1 MPFYFLHVHNALLDA
16 WMEKFS
22 HTSRFKRS
30 DTQQS
35 YRGSHDGQ
43 NLIPSGGATL
53 CVSNSNK
60 FCISPGGNVIKGS
73 LGDGLPRAAP
83 SQ

>member
-1 MPFYFLHVHNALLDA
+1 MSATSRFSVHYTSLLGKLQNMPFYFLHVHNALLDA
-16 WMEKFS
+16 WIEKFS

-30 DTQQS
+30 DTRQS

-60 FCISPGGNVIKGS
+60 
-73 LGDGLPRAAP
+73 
-83 SQ
+83 